1 MISTISLS
9 VRPVVR
15 EDRQKL
21 ANLIY
26 FGHHIHRHLDWRP
39 PLDWINHQPYLL
51 AEREGKPVAT
61 LACPPDPPKMAWI
74 RLFAVSDAAFLEN
87 SWKLLWENAYQKL
100 IEQNTEQ
107 VVAIPLQNW
116 FSNLL
121 IKSSFTV
128 LNRVVVL
135 IWEKTKTIPI
145 STNIETKIRPM
156 NFDDLSI
163 VHEID
168 TQAFELTWQISRLSL
183 ESAFRQ
189 AALASV
195 AEIENRIVGYQI
207 STTDQSS
214 GHLARLAVLP
224 QYQGMGIGLHLVQDL
239 LEQFVR
245 RGVQR
250 ITVNT
255 QQDNE
260 RSLTLYTKAGF
271 RRTQESYPVYQYR
284 LERKE

>member
-9 VRPVVR
+9 IRQVVS

-51 AEREGKPVAT
+51 AEWGGKPIAT
-61 LACPPDPPKMAWI
+61 LACPPDPPKVAWI
-74 RLFAVSDAAFLEN
+74 RLFAVSDASFLEN
-87 SWKLLWENAYQKL
+87 SWKLLWENAHQKL

-107 VVAIPLQNW
+107 VVTIPLQNW
-116 FSNLL
+116 FTNLL
-121 IKSSFTV
+121 IKSGFTI
-128 LNRVVVL
+128 LNRVVILV
-135 IWEKTKTIPI
+135 WEKTKIIPT
-145 STNIETKIRPM
+145 SKNVETKIRPM
-156 NFDDLSI
+156 NFDDLPI

-168 TQAFELTWQISRLSL
+168 AQAFDLTWQISRLSL

-189 AALASV
+189 AALASI
-195 AEIENRIVGYQI
+195 AEFQNRIVGYQI
-207 STTDQSS
+207 STADQSA

-245 RGVQR
+245 RGVNR

-271 RRTQESYPVYQYR
+271 RLTQESYPVYQY
-284 LERKE
+284 LL